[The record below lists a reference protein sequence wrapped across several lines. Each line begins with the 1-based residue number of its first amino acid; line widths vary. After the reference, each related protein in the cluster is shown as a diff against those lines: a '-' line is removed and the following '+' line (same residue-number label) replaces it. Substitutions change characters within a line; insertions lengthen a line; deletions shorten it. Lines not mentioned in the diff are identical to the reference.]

1 MGEVGAANLTLE
13 FTSTWVVAV
22 VCSVIVLI
30 SILVHRFLKC
40 VGQLLSRPKKNC
52 QGLRRHRRK
61 HLFDA
66 LQKIKEELMLLGFIS
81 LLLSVFQTRIGKI
94 CIPQRLA
101 YAWLPCHQ
109 PSPSSSTT
117 TADFLTNP
125 IASDGYHRHPI
136 PDGTPDYC
144 SQKGKVPLLSFT
156 ALHHLHIFIFVLAI
170 FHMIVCVVI
179 ILCGKAR
186 LHYWW
191 KWEQCIIENRENE
204 RYINEEDLRRKLT
217 QLAEKDGRFSNQG
230 KRSAVIDWLH
240 MIGKHFFP
248 SLTKSEYIAIR
259 VHCVKAGNYGLA
271 SPQARNLE
279 KPKDHFEKYVI
290 RGVQKD
296 FDKVVGISWY
306 LWLFVVLFLLLNVAG
321 WNAYFWISFLPLT
334 LLLAVGTKLE
344 HIVKQRTDKIIAAY
358 HSSAGAS
365 ELKVTDIEFSNED
378 FWFQKPRLVLNLI
391 HIILFQNSFELAF
404 FFFIL
409 FQYDLHSCII
419 GKVDYVIP
427 RLVIGVFV
435 QIMCSYRTLPLYA
448 IIKKQM
454 RPKNRPKKQKSMKI
468 VTFIWDRIDKW
479 NERKMATN
487 DGSTHGGSR
496 EGLVANEQ
504 TKAGEIEPEKEA
516 DIESQDGTK
525 PACTLKP
532 GEQQLV

>member
-144 SQKGKVPLLSFT
+144 SQK
-156 ALHHLHIFIFVLAI
+156 
-170 FHMIVCVVI
+170 
-179 ILCGKAR
+179 